1 MKYKVGDIVRWKMC
15 GKKGIVTKAEPL
27 YRKQYLTIKW
37 FTGERLTG
45 QEVSTSR
52 YLEVYSESR

>member
-1 MKYKVGDIVRWKMC
+1 MKYKVGDIVCHKLC
-15 GKKGIVTKAEPL
+15 GKKGIITKAKPL

-37 FTGERLTG
+37 FTGKRLTG